1 MHERRLRPIDRYA
14 DALIS
19 HIQSQTNERQDSK
32 QLASISTVLL
42 VGGFRGWVSRQLL
55 RAVSRAC
62 RYQQQYPP
70 FPTSLRAALRE
81 AAGLTS

>member
-32 QLASISTVLL
+32 QLASISTVLI
-42 VGGFRGWVSRQLL
+42 VGGFRG
-55 RAVSRAC
+55 
-62 RYQQQYPP
+62 
-70 FPTSLRAALRE
+70 
-81 AAGLTS
+81 